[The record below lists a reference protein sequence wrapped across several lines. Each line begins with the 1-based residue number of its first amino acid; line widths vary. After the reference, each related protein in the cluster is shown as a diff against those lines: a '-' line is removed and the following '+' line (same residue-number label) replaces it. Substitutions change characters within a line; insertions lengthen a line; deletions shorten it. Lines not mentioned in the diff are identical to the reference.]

1 MKPKPAQRQIRLAVT
16 SNAGGSGKT
25 TLITHLAYAIGALGY
40 KVVIIELDHN
50 GSLCVYAGVQPVSS
64 EKSMAAVFKKTFKG
78 GYPLIPLWENRVPNV
93 AAILGGAP
101 LEESFTDIYSAPRK
115 YYTLK
120 DRLEDH
126 PLDADLILID
136 TPATLEP
143 MGQVMLAAAT
153 HLIAAIKPVHKDTWS
168 MANLVYW
175 YYEKL
180 EELRLRPRPKIIGCV
195 PSHVDLSKAIH
206 REILGVDRPS
216 KARSSKPSR
225 RTKRIEPEET
235 LPYQLQQHGIAQFPN
250 IRYCDYYLHAA
261 KDGVPLYISRP
272 GCEFVED
279 FKPIVE
285 AVVDLMTEV

>member
-1 MKPKPAQRQIRLAVT
+1 MKFKPAQRQIRLAVT

-25 TLITHLAYAIGALGY
+25 TLVTHLAYAIGVLGY
-40 KVVIIELDHN
+40 KVVVIELDHN
-50 GSLCVYAGVQPVSS
+50 GSLCVYAGISPVPA
-64 EKSMAAVFKKTFKG
+64 EKSMAAVFKKSFKG
-78 GYPLIPLWENRVPNV
+78 GYPLIPMWENRVSNV
-93 AAILGGAP
+93 SAILGGAA

-120 DRLEDH
+120 DRLDDH
-126 PLDADLILID
+126 PLDADLVLID

-175 YYEKL
+175 YYEKID
-180 EELRLRPRPKIIGCV
+180 ELRLRPRPKIIGCA

-206 REILGVDRPS
+206 REILGVERQTS
-216 KARSSKPSR
+216 RSTTR
-225 RTKRIEPEET
+225 RLTKRIDPTET
-235 LPYQLQQHGIAQFPN
+235 LPYQLQQHEIFQFPN

-261 KDGVPLYISRP
+261 KDGVPLNISRP
-272 GCEFVED
+272 GCEFVDD
-279 FKPIVE
+279 FKPIVKTI
-285 AVVDLMTEV
+285 VDLMTEV